1 MGSGFEIS
9 VKDAQQAVA
18 ALNGLLSAFD
28 GSIREVSSVTTPTG
42 SFGQVGSAAAV
53 SSRTTQDQLVATL
66 QALTSSLKQ
75 LNHRVDASVKQYSE
89 TDALMAES
97 LASTDAAKQTPGGRP
112 GPRIDL
118 RPAAGNRHRNLGD

>member
-9 VKDAQQAVA
+9 VKDVQQAVA
-18 ALNGLLSAFD
+18 ALNGLLSDFD

-53 SSRTTQDQLVATL
+53 SSKTTQDQLVATL

-75 LNHRVDASVKQYSE
+75 LNHRVEASARNYSE
-89 TDALMAES
+89 TDAWMAEA
-97 LASTDAAKQTPGGRP
+97 LASTDAAKQATGGQPGA
-112 GPRIDL
+112 RIDL
-118 RPAAGNRHRNLGD
+118 RPATGNQHRNLGD